1 MAAGTP
7 GDVEVDLA
15 DPGPSAP
22 EPRWSAS
29 RSRGRAGWAAGG
41 LAVGLLLGHAGLP
54 SGSPEPATAPALPP
68 PQQQVR
74 VSLGA
79 YASGTTFPLQ
89 RVGRYVR
96 VPVPSVVVNETAAP
110 LVVREL
116 QVSGPGAGLTAQ
128 EFDMFL
134 GLPLHL
140 PPGEAVQLPFTL
152 TSACDVTVRPVP
164 RITLVVGP
172 DDGSAGRPV
181 DVRIPDLESLWGR
194 SLDPSLC
201 LD

>member
-7 GDVEVDLA
+7 GDVEVDLD
-15 DPGPSAP
+15 DPGASAP
-22 EPRWSAS
+22 QPRGPAS
-29 RSRGRAGWAAGG
+29 RLWGRAAWAAGG
-41 LAVGLLLGHAGLP
+41 LAVGLLLGHAWLP
-54 SGSPEPATAPALPP
+54 AGSPEPVPAPAAPP
-68 PQQQVR
+68 VR
-74 VSLGA
+74 VALGA
-79 YASGTTFPLQ
+79 SASGTTYPLQ

-140 PPGEAVQLPFTL
+140 PPGEAIQLPFTL
-152 TSACDVTVRPVP
+152 TSDCAVAVRPVP
-164 RITLVVGP
+164 RITLVVAP

-201 LD
+201 LDRP